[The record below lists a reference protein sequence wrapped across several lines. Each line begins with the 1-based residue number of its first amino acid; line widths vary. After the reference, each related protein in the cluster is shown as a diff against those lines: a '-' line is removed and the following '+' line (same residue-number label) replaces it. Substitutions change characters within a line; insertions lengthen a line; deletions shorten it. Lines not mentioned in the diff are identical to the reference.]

1 MVFIKRNNPIIFLFL
16 FIFSCKN
23 IDNPISLFILKKGN
37 EILIYNEQISQV
49 KNISIETAKI
59 TLKVNEE
66 KILLANVS
74 FKDGNTIAN
83 NNNILWSSDDKS
95 IAEVNKFGIIKGIS
109 PGETGIAARYIDDKK
124 IFRVIV
130 KVTE

>member
-74 FKDGNTIAN
+74 FKDGNTITN